1 MAIPPPPKRKERK
14 AARYVEELTSRVL
27 ADASLGIKEEPSAQ
41 HFAQALVLAALFN
54 EDERAL
60 FMRLYDRRAT
70 LTDRYRE
77 AEIKALCEKQGKT
90 HLCDLIDRMFAEDPG
105 GRELIHFIANVIEKK
120 LWPPIAEDIAE
131 RRFRRDHFLWAQTE

>member
-14 AARYVEELTSRVL
+14 AARYIEELTSRVL
-27 ADASLGIKEEPSAQ
+27 ADPSLGIRKEPSAR

-70 LTDRYRE
+70 LTDRFRE
-77 AEIKALCEKQGKT
+77 AEIKALCQKQGKT
-90 HLCDLIDRMFAEDPG
+90 HLCDIIDRMFAEDPG
-105 GRELIHFIANVIEKK
+105 GRELIHFIAKAINED
-120 LWPPIAEDIAE
+120 LWPPIVEEIAE
-131 RRFRRDHFLWAQTE
+131 RRFRRDHFLWANVE